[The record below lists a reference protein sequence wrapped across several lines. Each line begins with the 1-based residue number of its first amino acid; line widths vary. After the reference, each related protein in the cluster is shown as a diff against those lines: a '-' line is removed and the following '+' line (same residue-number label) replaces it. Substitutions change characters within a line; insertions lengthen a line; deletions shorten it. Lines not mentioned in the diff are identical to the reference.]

1 MMSIDGQIKKQ
12 PKSTNQQTTT
22 NLSSLVQNLRYQKS
36 RRQASQSNVHFFRKE
51 EQVGNSNMTLSIE
64 ILYLDSCL

>member
-1 MMSIDGQIKKQ
+1 MMSIGGQIKKQ
-12 PKSTNQQTTT
+12 PKSTNQQTT